1 MLIQGWC
8 FQKSLSTVPKSE
20 KYAIER
26 SNTLR
31 AHDVT
36 SNLVLVCFE
45 IGRNFAELFTK
56 WFPKWTATFQTQTVQ
71 TDFLFKNLFI
81 LDILNVLGLKNSTDF
96 KEIKQYYTIL
106 PIFEHFG
113 R

>member
-1 MLIQGWC
+1 MRKCAWSKVGATK
-8 FQKSLSTVPKSE
+8 KSLGAVPKSE

-71 TDFLFKNLFI
+71 TDFPF
-81 LDILNVLGLKNSTDF
+81 
-96 KEIKQYYTIL
+96 
-106 PIFEHFG
+106 
-113 R
+113 